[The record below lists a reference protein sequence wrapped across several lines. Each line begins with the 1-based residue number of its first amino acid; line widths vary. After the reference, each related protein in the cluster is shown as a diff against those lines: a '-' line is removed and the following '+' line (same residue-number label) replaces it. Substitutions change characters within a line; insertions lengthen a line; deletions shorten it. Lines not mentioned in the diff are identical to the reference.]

1 MDLDARYAP
10 DVLHLNS
17 FSTGVSSRR
26 RPVLLT
32 VHSCVASWWKA
43 VKGTPIGN
51 EWSRYAQHVRQSL
64 EEADLIVAPSE
75 AMLDSLED
83 NYDLRVGKVCT
94 DVIPNGSRIDLYAPR
109 PKEEFILGAGRL
121 WDEGKSIRTLAE
133 TAAHL
138 AWPVLLAGE
147 SRGPDGQTARFHG
160 CRMLGQ
166 LGPRELTDLYGRA
179 AIFVHPAKYE
189 PFGLSVLEAALSGCA
204 LVLGDIRSLREIWG
218 DAAVFVSPGDSEA
231 LATAIN
237 RLIQAPQRRN
247 ELAAMSLKRAQKFT
261 TEQMGT
267 QYMNAYESVIRER
280 YACAS

>member
-1 MDLDARYAP
+1 
-10 DVLHLNS
+10 
-17 FSTGVSSRR
+17 
-26 RPVLLT
+26 
-32 VHSCVASWWKA
+32 

-64 EEADLIVAPSE
+64 EEADLIVAPSD

-83 NYDLRVGKVCT
+83 NYGLDVGKVWT
-94 DVIPNGSRIDLYAPR
+94 AVIPNGSRIDLYAPH
-109 PKEEFILGAGRL
+109 PKEEFIFGAGRL

-133 TAAHL
+133 AAAHL

-147 SRGPDGQTARFHG
+147 SRDPDGQNARFPG

-179 AIFVHPAKYE
+179 SIFVHPAKYE

-218 DAAVFVSPGDSEA
+218 DTAAFVRPGDSAA
-231 LATAIN
+231 LAAAVDQ
-237 RLIQAPQRRN
+237 LIKTPRRRE
-247 ELAAMSLKRAQKFT
+247 ELAAKSLKRAQKFT

-267 QYMNAYESVIRER
+267 QYMNAYERVIRER